1 MIELLVYAHRW
12 GYDRIAKRDK
22 SGRKKK
28 SALEAFVSYAGNEK
42 PYLLSVTKDCGV
54 VGGDLKS
61 TDKEEVEIHVAAQ
74 DRST

>member
-12 GYDRIAKRDK
+12 GCDRITKKDK
-22 SGRKKK
+22 SGRKK
-28 SALEAFVSYAGNEK
+28 SALEACISYAGNEK

-61 TDKEEVEIHVAAQ
+61 TDQEEVEIHVAAQ

>member
-1 MIELLVYAHRW
+1 MLIDGGTIESQRGIKA
-12 GYDRIAKRDK
+12 AE
-22 SGRKKK
+22 KK

>member
-1 MIELLVYAHRW
+1 MLIDGGAIESQRGTKA
-12 GYDRIAKRDK
+12 AE
-22 SGRKKK
+22 KK
-28 SALEAFVSYAGNEK
+28 SALEACISYAGNEK

>member
-1 MIELLVYAHRW
+1 MLIDWDTIESQREIKTAET
-12 GYDRIAKRDK
+12 ISIKACI
-22 SGRKKK
+22 
-28 SALEAFVSYAGNEK
+28 SYTDNEK

>member
-1 MIELLVYAHRW
+1 MIEFLIYAHGW
-12 GYDRIAKRDK
+12 GHDRITKRDK
-22 SGRKKK
+22 SGRKK
-28 SALEAFVSYAGNEK
+28 SALEAFISYAGNEK